1 VRQGDV
7 NQVQVDGNAEC
18 DGFVDGLVKSVGW
31 FDYCLPSIPAGSR
44 GKKGKSTHP
53 ELPDKLLNR
62 ILQHITQLLASLEQ
76 GQSICFSQLGG
87 TLGRCVED
95 LLRE

>member
-1 VRQGDV
+1 MAWWVQSAGLIIVSQHPGRLERQ
-7 NQVQVDGNAEC
+7 
-18 DGFVDGLVKSVGW
+18 
-31 FDYCLPSIPAGSR
+31 
-44 GKKGKSTHP
+44 KGKSTHP